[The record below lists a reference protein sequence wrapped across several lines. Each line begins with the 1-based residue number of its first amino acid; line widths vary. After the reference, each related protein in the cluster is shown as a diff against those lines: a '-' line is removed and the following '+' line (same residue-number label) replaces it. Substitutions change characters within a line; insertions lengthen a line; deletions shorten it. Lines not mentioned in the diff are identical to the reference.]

1 MSLSHRFQ
9 QSLLAALLV
18 LSPLAQAAETA
29 APAAAS
35 KPIAV
40 VNGQSIPALWGTLT
54 REDLLHQGAPN
65 SPQLDEQVKQSL
77 INLVL
82 LSDAAVKEGL
92 DKNATVAAALDIG
105 RRDTLAKA
113 YLQNYVKT
121 HPIGDA
127 QIKQAYE
134 QAKAANAGDEY
145 KVRHILVKTK
155 AEADA
160 IIAQLEKGA
169 SFAKLAK
176 EKSMDPGSAKNGGDL
191 GWNVPSAFVKE
202 FGDAMQGLKK
212 GEFSKTPVKTE
223 YGWHIIKMEDVRQI
237 KFPPLDEVKG
247 EIVKQL
253 QQKRVREV
261 VIDLRAKAK
270 IE

>member
-1 MSLSHRFQ
+1 MPTPQRFQ
-9 QSLLAALLV
+9 QTLLAALLV
-18 LSPLAQAAETA
+18 LSPLAQAAEPA
-29 APAAAS
+29 APATD

-40 VNGQSIPALWGTLT
+40 VNGQSIPALWANLG

-65 SPQLDEQVKQSL
+65 TPQLQEQVKQSL

-92 DKNATVAAALDIG
+92 DKNATVAAALEMG

-113 YLQNYVKT
+113 YLQNYIQT
-121 HPIGDA
+121 HPITEA

-134 QAKAANAGDEY
+134 QAKAANTGDEY

-169 SFAKLAK
+169 SFSKLAK
-176 EKSMDPGSAKNGGDL
+176 EKSVDPGSAKNGGEL
-191 GWNVPSAFVKE
+191 GWVLPANLVPQFSE
-202 FGDAMQGLKK
+202 AMAKLQK
-212 GEFSKTPVKTE
+212 GQYTKTPVQTQF
-223 YGWHIIKMEDVRQI
+223 GWHVIELQGKRPV
-237 KFPPLDEVKG
+237 KVPPLADVKDQ
-247 EIVKQL
+247 IVQQL
-253 QQKRVREV
+253 QQRELQQAV
-261 VIDLRAKAK
+261 QALRAKAS
-270 IE
+270 IQ

>member
-9 QSLLAALLV
+9 QSLLAVLLV

-35 KPIAV
+35 KPVAV

-92 DKNATVAAALDIG
+92 DKNATIAAALDIG

-176 EKSMDPGSAKNGGDL
+176 EKSMDPGSAKNGGEL
-191 GWNVPSAFVKE
+191 GWVMPANLVPQFSE
-202 FGDAMQGLKK
+202 AMAKLQK
-212 GEFSKTPVKTE
+212 GQYTKSPVETQF
-223 YGWHIIKMEDVRQI
+223 GWHIIDLQDKRPV
-237 KFPPLDEVKG
+237 KVPPLAEVK
-247 EIVKQL
+247 EQIVQQL
-253 QQKRVREV
+253 QQQE
-261 VIDLRAKAK
+261 LRQAIQALRQKAT
-270 IE
+270 IQ